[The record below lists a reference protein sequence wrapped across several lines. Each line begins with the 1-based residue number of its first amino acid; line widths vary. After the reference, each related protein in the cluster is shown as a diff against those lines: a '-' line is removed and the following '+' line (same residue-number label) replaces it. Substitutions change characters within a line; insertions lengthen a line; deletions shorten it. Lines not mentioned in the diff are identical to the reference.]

1 MKMSEAPIFFMKK
14 KGADREKR
22 GEEIGFVCLVTLV
35 YLLRKPLRE
44 RKERSSCQMEK

>member
-14 KGADREKR
+14 KGADREKG
-22 GEEIGFVCLVTLV
+22 GEDGFVCLV

-44 RKERSSCQMEK
+44 RKER